1 MSWRRILPRPYL
13 SLAVFALC
21 VLLTDAASAGS
32 ALLGAVLALAIPP
45 LTARFWPDPPRV
57 RHAGAALRLLLIVL
71 VDIVIASLSVARRVV
86 GPPGRLRP
94 AFLVVPLDLR
104 DPYVATI
111 LGSIVSLTPGTVS
124 IDVDRD
130 RWVLHVHVLDVEDPA
145 ALITSIKTRYESP
158 LKEIFEC

>member
-1 MSWRRILPRPYL
+1 MSWHRVLPRPYL
-13 SLAVFALC
+13 SIAIFTLC
-21 VLLTDAASAGS
+21 IVLNDAASAGS

-57 RHAGAALRLLLIVL
+57 RHAGAVLRLVVIVL
-71 VDIVIASLSVARRVV
+71 VDIVLASLSVARRVL
-86 GPPGRLRP
+86 GPPQRLRP
-94 AFLVVPLDLR
+94 AFIDVPLDLR
-104 DPYVATI
+104 DPYIATI

-130 RWVLHVHVLDVEDPA
+130 RWVLQVHVLDVEDA
-145 ALITSIKTRYESP
+145 SALIAAIKTRYESP